1 MKILDR
7 YVLGLFLKNYL
18 ISFMVLIG
26 LFIVL
31 DMVFNFDEFAEVR
44 TQGGGVQAAIAIAS
58 GIANYYFYR
67 MFLIFVQLA
76 GIIPV
81 VAAAFTLMRLS
92 RFNELAAILAA
103 GVPLVRVAMPIIFA
117 GLFLNVLVF
126 IDQELIIPKII
137 PQLTRARDEAH
148 ATSAKSFPVHGMEG
162 NENVMLVAGMFTP
175 GTSGDPA
182 TMRVVDFIERDE
194 QARAVR
200 HISADSAQW
209 DPDRGQWTL
218 TNGLEV
224 RDLLPHQVHTPPK
237 PIEVYPAHVT
247 PTEIALYRSGDYVA
261 LLSTR
266 DINQLLQ
273 QPRIYRTGDLLR
285 VKHFRW
291 TQLVANV
298 LLLLLA
304 IPCVLTREP
313 GMLKAAAA
321 KTLLITGICMGA
333 IFLCYHIAGSPP
345 PGEQWTDRWQAMWA
359 WAPIFVFGPLAV
371 FLLDRTSQRS

>member
-26 LFIVL
+26 LFVVL
-31 DMVFNFDEFAEVR
+31 DMVFNFDEFAKVR
-44 TQGGGVQAAIAIAS
+44 AVGGGAAEILS
-58 GIANYYFYR
+58 GITSYYFYR
-67 MFLIFVQLA
+67 IFLIYVHLS

-117 GLFLNVLVF
+117 GLLLNVLVF
-126 IDQELIIPKII
+126 VDQELIIPKII

-162 NENVMLVAGMFTP
+162 NENVMLVAGLFTP
-175 GTSGDPA
+175 GTAETPA
-182 TMRVVDFIERDE
+182 TMQVVDFIERDE
-194 QARAVR
+194 QARAMR
-200 HISADSAQW
+200 HVSADGAEW
-209 DPDRGQWTL
+209 DPVGRQWRLINGQ
-218 TNGLEV
+218 EV
-224 RDLLPHQVHTPPK
+224 RDLLPHQVHTPPQ
-237 PIEVYPAHVT
+237 PIDVYPAHVS
-247 PTEIALYRSGDYVA
+247 PTEIALYRSGDFVA
-261 LLSTR
+261 LLSTQS
-266 DINQLLQ
+266 INQLLQ
-273 QPRIYRTGDLLR
+273 SPRIYRSGDLLR

-321 KTLLITGICMGA
+321 KTILITGICLGT
-333 IFLCYHIAGSPP
+333 IFLCYHIAGTPP
-345 PGEQWTDRWQAMWA
+345 PGEQWNDRWQAIWA
-359 WAPIFVFGPLAV
+359 WVPIFVFGPLAV

>member
-26 LFIVL
+26 LFVVL
-31 DMVFNFDEFAEVR
+31 DMVFNFDEFAKVR
-44 TQGGGVQAAIAIAS
+44 AVGGGAAEILS
-58 GIANYYFYR
+58 GITSYYFYR
-67 MFLIFVQLA
+67 IFLIYVHLS

-117 GLFLNVLVF
+117 GLLLNVLVF
-126 IDQELIIPKII
+126 VDQELIIPRMI
-137 PQLTRARDEAH
+137 PQLTRDRDEVYDEA
-148 ATSAKSFPVHGMEG
+148 ARAFPVQAMEG
-162 NENVMLVAGMFTP
+162 DENTLLVAGRFIPATRQ
-175 GTSGDPA
+175 SPA
-182 TMRVVDFIERDE
+182 TMLVVDFIERDE
-194 QARAVR
+194 HAQAMR
-200 HISADSAQW
+200 HVSADRAQW
-209 DPDRGQWTL
+209 DEERELWLL
-218 TNGLEV
+218 TKGREV
-224 RDLLPHQVHTPPK
+224 RDLLPHQLHTPPQA
-237 PIEVYPAHVT
+237 IAEYPPRVT
-247 PTEIALYRSGDYVA
+247 PEEIALYRSGDYVG
-261 LLSTR
+261 LLSTQS
-266 DINQLLQ
+266 INQLLQ
-273 QPRIYRTGDLLR
+273 SPRMYRTSDLLR

-313 GMLKAAAA
+313 GALKSAAVKCIA
-321 KTLLITGICMGA
+321 LTGLCLGG
-333 IFLCYHIAGSPP
+333 IFLAYHIAGLPP
-345 PGEQWTDRWQAMWA
+345 PGAQWTDRWPAIWA
-359 WAPIFVFGPLAV
+359 WVPIFVFGPLAV